1 MSQPFKFKRRA
12 TSMRSVFLLAM
23 IMLSC
28 FTALAQ
34 SSFTITGTVVDS
46 QNEPIIG
53 ATVVEDKTTQGVITD
68 IDGNFKITVSSSN
81 ATLKVS
87 YIGMK
92 AETINVGG
100 KNKLSIMLEESTVN
114 IDEVVVTA
122 LGIKREAKALGY
134 AVASVGNEELSAG
147 KEQNIMSAISGKVAG
162 VDISST
168 TAGPSGSTR
177 VIIRGNSQ
185 LSGSNQPLYVIDG
198 MPIDNTEL
206 EGPGKWGGY
215 DYGDVLSSLNP
226 DDIEN
231 ISILK
236 GPSASAL
243 YGSKASN
250 GVVLITTKS
259 AGSKKGIGVE
269 VSSNVSMVKLLTY
282 FDDYQRVYGQGRDSE
297 PPMEWQSAAT
307 TTQVAWGGKLDPNL
321 MVPIYNGEIKP
332 YGNVNNNIL
341 SFFDTGVTLNNS
353 VALTSTNEKGSFR
366 FSVSDMR
373 NWDIVPKS
381 TLNRTSVMFK
391 ANTKLGK
398 NLLVDAQV
406 TYTTEGV
413 ANRPALADNSSNIG
427 NSIIGIAP
435 NFDQKWLA
443 SNYKDESGRYN
454 DWNSNIY
461 RLNPYWVINEMS
473 NTSKRDRW
481 TGQAKLTYNITKELT
496 LSGRAGVDSYLF
508 HVNEYIP
515 LYTPN
520 YLDGQMKNRKNDVKQ
535 YNFEGMLRYQKRFG
549 DFDISGFVGANLMQY
564 KYDSM
569 LQTGRKQVIE
579 GVQDITNY
587 STIGTEHFLNRKEV
601 RSLFGQA
608 SVGYKDFAYIDAT
621 FRNDVSS
628 TLPSNN
634 RSYFYPSVSGSLIF
648 SNLFEPR
655 DWFTFGKIRAS
666 WAQVGGDTDPYRL
679 ALEYGLKN
687 YTLNGTS
694 LGQVTSGT
702 VPNNALKP
710 TSTNSFEV
718 GLDIRFFQSRL
729 GLDLTLYQQV
739 TTDQIMSLPISQTT
753 GYKTALINAGKIS
766 NKGIE
771 VALSGVPVKTRD
783 FSWDTNVNFAK
794 NINKVEELYEDVKD
808 YELAAARWAN
818 AFIYASE
825 GQAYGAIVG
834 KKMKRNDNG
843 DIITEKGLPVYE
855 NNVSV
860 LGNGNYDFTM
870 GFRNVFTYKGLSLSI
885 LLDMK
890 FGADVY
896 SMTMMQAYTSGI
908 SKGTL
913 AGREGWNK
921 SEQEREAA
929 GIKAADWTP
938 TGGYLAEG
946 VRVQTDDKGNP
957 VMDANGKVQYVK
969 NDVFVNPY
977 NYWNN
982 LKDNTPEPFIY
993 DNSYIKLREMSLS
1006 YTLPKKLLM
1015 KTPIESVTLSAY
1027 GRNLWLIYTKLKNI
1041 DPESSY
1047 NNGNGQGFEY
1057 GSLPSR
1063 RTFGF
1068 GLNVKF

>member
-1 MSQPFKFKRRA
+1 MSQPFKFKRRT

-23 IMLSC
+23 IMFSC
-28 FTALAQ
+28 FIALAQ
-34 SSFTITGTVVDS
+34 SNFTITGTVVDP

-68 IDGNFKITVSSSN
+68 IDGNFKITVSSPN
-81 ATLKVS
+81 AALKIS

-92 AETINVGG
+92 TQIVNAGG
-100 KNKLSIMLEESTVN
+100 KSQLNITLEESTVN

-134 AVASVGNEELSAG
+134 AVASVNNDELSAG

-206 EGPGKWGGY
+206 EGVGKWGGY

-259 AGSKKGIGVE
+259 AGNKKGLGVE

-282 FDDYQRVYGQGRDSE
+282 FDDYQRVYGQGRGSE
-297 PPMEWQSAAT
+297 PPLEWQNAAT

-353 VALTSTNEKGSFR
+353 IALTSTNDKGSFR
-366 FSVSDMR
+366 FSLSDMR
-373 NWDIVPKS
+373 NWDIVPNS

-391 ANTKLGK
+391 GNTKLGN
-398 NLLVDAQV
+398 NLFVEAQV

-413 ANRPALADNSSNIG
+413 SNRPALADNSSNIG
-427 NSIIGIAP
+427 NAIIGIAP

-443 SNYKDESGRYN
+443 SNYKDEAGRYN

-481 TGQAKLTYNITKELT
+481 TGQAKLTYNITKELVV
-496 LSGRAGVDSYLF
+496 SGKAGIDAYTF
-508 HVNEYIP
+508 HVNEFIP

-535 YNFEGMLRYQKRFG
+535 YNFEGMIRYQKRFG
-549 DFDISGFVGANLMQY
+549 DFDVSGFVGANLLQY
-564 KYDSM
+564 KYESM
-569 LQTGRKQVIE
+569 LQTGRKQVIQ
-579 GVQDITNY
+579 GVKDITNY
-587 STIGTEHFLNRKEV
+587 STIGTDHYLNRKEV
-601 RSLFGQA
+601 RSVFGQA
-608 SVGYKDFAYIDAT
+608 SLGYKDFAYLDAT

-655 DWFTFGKIRAS
+655 EWFTFGKIRAS

-694 LGQVTSGT
+694 LGQITSAT

-710 TSTNSFEV
+710 TTTNSFEV
-718 GLDIRFFQSRL
+718 GLDVRFFESRL

-771 VALSGVPVKTRD
+771 VALTGIPVKTRD
-783 FSWDTNVNFAK
+783 FTWESNVNFSK

-825 GQAYGAIVG
+825 GQPYGAIVG
-834 KKMKRNDNG
+834 KKLARSPSGKVLTANG
-843 DIITEKGLPVYE
+843 MPTYE
-855 NNVSV
+855 NSVSV
-860 LGNGNYDFTM
+860 LGNGNYDFNM
-870 GFRNVFTYKGLSLSI
+870 GFRNVFTYKNLSLSV

-913 AGREGWNK
+913 EGREGWNL
-921 SEQEREAA
+921 SEQQRKAA
-929 GIKAADWTP
+929 GKLPADWTP
-938 TGGYLAEG
+938 TGGYLVDGEVAIKNE
-946 VRVQTDDKGNP
+946 KGEITGYEPN
-957 VMDANGKVQYVK
+957 KVY
-969 NDVFVNPY
+969 VNPY
-977 NYWNN
+977 DYWNN
-982 LKDNTPEPFIY
+982 LKDNSPEPFIY

-1006 YTLPKKLLM
+1006 YSLPKKVLM

-1068 GLNVKF
+1068 GINVKF